1 MWRSHFV
8 VLGEEPTE
16 SSLAK
21 VTDGY
26 QLWRESRTGLF
37 YLTAHSE
44 PLGARPDFAQ
54 FLDRS
59 TRRRIDL
66 SLVERFISDTNK
78 PVDLQKH
85 EVSFDLIRQTATLS
99 NQLNMAVLAAEDTD
113 DDYGMAVVVD
123 NDVITYLRFKTM
135 LKDAPEDNG
144 AVEVVYTPQ
153 TGFVI
158 DNEFNQDA
166 YGAAQKAI
174 EDVFGEAGLNL
185 YNYSDAKPTREDAK
199 QHATARNLSVQAY
212 LDSYGVFKRLRHAPP
227 QLTLRDRL
235 VIPFRFLFSAILIP
249 FIFVG
254 ILIYVMIYEGKAKAV
269 DPNMGVVILI
279 GMAVLALPIWLI
291 IWALRAMLGY

>member
-8 VLGEEPTE
+8 VLGEEPSE
-16 SSLAK
+16 SSLAQ

-44 PLGARPDFAQ
+44 PLGKRPDFAQ

-59 TRRRIDL
+59 TNQRIDL
-66 SLVERFISDTNK
+66 SVVERFIFDVNK

-85 EVSFDLIRQTATLS
+85 EVSFDLIQQTATLS
-99 NQLNMAVLAAEDTD
+99 NQLNMAVLATEDTD
-113 DDYGMAVVVD
+113 DEYGMAAVVD
-123 NDVITYLRFKTM
+123 NGVITYLRFKTM
-135 LKDAPEDNG
+135 LKDAPKDDA

-158 DNEFNQDA
+158 DNEFSQDA
-166 YGAAQKAI
+166 YGVAQKAI
-174 EDVFGEAGLNL
+174 EEVYGETGLNL
-185 YNYSDAKPTREDAK
+185 YNYSDAKPNREDAK
-199 QHATARNLSVQAY
+199 QRATASNLSVQGY

-227 QLTLRDRL
+227 PLTLRDRL
-235 VIPFRFLFSAILIP
+235 IIPFRFLFSAILIP

-254 ILIYVMIYEGKAKAV
+254 MLVYVMIYEGKPKAV
-269 DPNMGVVILI
+269 EPNMWVVILI

-291 IWALRAMLGY
+291 IWLLRAILGS